1 MSEYSRRG
9 QLPFIGVEFG
19 TPLHCTFLRGRNGF
33 GNNIKTE
40 PLVTEFSAMYM
51 GNQAY
56 KVEEDFYRKLI
67 KNNFITGQTY
77 KEWMPAT
84 LMENMQSFQHIQQL
98 FTSNTWRSWR
108 TYEVSGGMLP
118 WNNGHGWSITE
129 AAKEKVRM
137 PAFATGRKGNYF
149 AVAEKGDINFLQS
162 PGWNIKP
169 GGKALLQNNNQTLA
183 YIAGSRA
190 AFTAKDNHF
199 KTQQSVE
206 KQLIFFNDT
215 RKEQQVNWHC
225 EVWVGSSCIKKDS
238 GIINNMLPGEKEDIV
253 LQFETPNINMA
264 KAAGKILL
272 SAHIAGVQH
281 TDTFNFRVYQ
291 LQSPAKKN
299 VVVFD
304 PVGKTKNM
312 LLQLGYTI
320 TDWNSSNTNAPLVII
335 GREVLSSNYKL
346 PTNLETYISTG
357 GKAIVFNQHPD
368 SVLVKRGYR
377 VSQYISRYVFPLD
390 SVHPVTKGLDE
401 IDFRNWCGNSTLT
414 EAYPDYLDGKFKTDG
429 RANVPYYS
437 WHWGNRGGVATAAME
452 KPHQSGWRPIL
463 ECEFDL
469 AYSPLMELNY
479 KKGLLVWCALDVE
492 DHYEDDPVAAI
503 TVNNLIDYVVV
514 KLPEQRNVFTAYI
527 GDEAQE
533 QLLLQSGV
541 LYKKITSITDKV
553 QLLICGNINKQQEQQ
568 LKQFILKGG
577 KVLVLPKNEIGE
589 FLGVQFNIN
598 DSFFGGKTIPAWNE
612 ARGISLSDS
621 RFRTSHPTVLIEKGC
636 DISMEGLL
644 GKKTVGKGQ
653 IVFVQFNP
661 LQFNADSFTY
671 FRYSRWRQTR
681 ALNQVLANMG
691 VSFINDDNIFKTN
704 EKPLSNISLYGEWKV
719 AFTKQ
724 LPGAKTLAEA
734 YPDPGL
740 SETASALVAA
750 VADESSMTEIPVL
763 MEVEKVKTSW
773 SGLDGEMVYRKK
785 VLVPKNFTTTSV
797 SISLGTL
804 DDYDQ
809 VYINGIKVGETDN
822 RTNDTWNFN
831 RYYLIPAGVLK
842 EGENTI
848 AIRIW
853 DRYGGVAPL
862 RVILK
867 GSYL

>member
-291 LQSPAKKN
+291 LQSPAKK
-299 VVVFD
+299 
-304 PVGKTKNM
+304 M
-312 LLQLGYTI
+312 
-320 TDWNSSNTNAPLVII
+320 W
-335 GREVLSSNYKL
+335 
-346 PTNLETYISTG
+346 
-357 GKAIVFNQHPD
+357 
-368 SVLVKRGYR
+368 
-377 VSQYISRYVFPLD
+377 
-390 SVHPVTKGLDE
+390 
-401 IDFRNWCGNSTLT
+401 
-414 EAYPDYLDGKFKTDG
+414 
-429 RANVPYYS
+429 
-437 WHWGNRGGVATAAME
+437 
-452 KPHQSGWRPIL
+452 
-463 ECEFDL
+463 
-469 AYSPLMELNY
+469 
-479 KKGLLVWCALDVE
+479 
-492 DHYEDDPVAAI
+492 
-503 TVNNLIDYVVV
+503 
-514 KLPEQRNVFTAYI
+514 
-527 GDEAQE
+527 
-533 QLLLQSGV
+533 
-541 LYKKITSITDKV
+541 
-553 QLLICGNINKQQEQQ
+553 
-568 LKQFILKGG
+568 
-577 KVLVLPKNEIGE
+577 
-589 FLGVQFNIN
+589 
-598 DSFFGGKTIPAWNE
+598 
-612 ARGISLSDS
+612 
-621 RFRTSHPTVLIEKGC
+621 
-636 DISMEGLL
+636 
-644 GKKTVGKGQ
+644 
-653 IVFVQFNP
+653 
-661 LQFNADSFTY
+661 
-671 FRYSRWRQTR
+671 
-681 ALNQVLANMG
+681 
-691 VSFINDDNIFKTN
+691 
-704 EKPLSNISLYGEWKV
+704 
-719 AFTKQ
+719 
-724 LPGAKTLAEA
+724 
-734 YPDPGL
+734 
-740 SETASALVAA
+740 
-750 VADESSMTEIPVL
+750 
-763 MEVEKVKTSW
+763 
-773 SGLDGEMVYRKK
+773 
-785 VLVPKNFTTTSV
+785 
-797 SISLGTL
+797 
-804 DDYDQ
+804 
-809 VYINGIKVGETDN
+809 
-822 RTNDTWNFN
+822 
-831 RYYLIPAGVLK
+831 
-842 EGENTI
+842 
-848 AIRIW
+848 
-853 DRYGGVAPL
+853 
-862 RVILK
+862 
-867 GSYL
+867 